1 MNSSSL
7 ARFRLLLLVTLLA
20 VVAAGCGYTRIGVQW
35 PSISTVQYN
44 GDARIM
50 VAYNERL
57 DMIDPANGAQARLFN
72 SDGEVR
78 LDDQGN
84 PRLWTV
90 NGAEYD
96 QAQFFIA
103 PLQPDEETLLVPTY
117 GASLLEI
124 DLLTA
129 RPGTPLAL
137 PVEGHLLTSPVVS
150 DDHVIFPYSAEDLIA
165 YNEDMSAEAWTFDTE
180 EGIWSTPVLHEGVLY
195 FGGMGHDLY
204 AVDAET
210 GSAVWD
216 EPVDLGGAILSAPLL
231 LDDHLYIG
239 NLSHKMY
246 KVSLDGEVVDEFE
259 ATNWIW
265 HTPVSAGDGIIYFAD
280 LNGNVYALDT
290 AGMDEVWQG
299 KIGERGI
306 RPSPLIVG
314 EQLIVASRDGRIH
327 WLNRFDGTKIFER
340 EIEGRPEILSEM
352 LLLEAGAAA
361 RVDEDM
367 VVVATVD
374 PGRLVA
380 AYTIEEGRLAWMY
393 GR

>member
-7 ARFRLLLLVTLLA
+7 ARFRLLLLVTVLA

-35 PSISTVQYN
+35 PSISTVQYD

-57 DMIDPANGAQARLFN
+57 DMIDPANGTQSRLLN

-78 LDDQGN
+78 FDEQGN

-90 NGAEYD
+90 NGTEYD
-96 QAQFFIA
+96 NAQFFTV
-103 PLQPDEETLLVPTY
+103 PMQPDEETLLVPTY
-117 GASLLEI
+117 QASLLDI

-137 PVEGHLLTSPVVS
+137 PVEGQLLASPVRT
-150 DDHVIFPYSAEDLIA
+150 DDSVIFPYSAEDIVA
-165 YNEDMSAEAWTFDTE
+165 YNEDMSEELWTFDTE
-180 EGIWSTPVLHEGVLY
+180 EGVWSTPVLHDGVLY
-195 FGGMGHDLY
+195 FGAMDHNLY

-210 GSAVWD
+210 GNAVWD
-216 EPVDLGGAILSAPLL
+216 EPVDLGGAILSSPLL
-231 LDDHLYIG
+231 LGDYLYVG
-239 NLSHKMY
+239 NLSHKVY
-246 KVSLDGEVVDEFE
+246 KVSLAGEVVGEFE

-265 HTPVSAGDGIIYFAD
+265 HTPVTADDGIIYFAD
-280 LNGNVYALDT
+280 LNGNVYGVDAAD
-290 AGMDEVWQG
+290 MNEVWQG

-306 RPSPLIVG
+306 RPSPLIV
-314 EQLIVASRDGRIH
+314 EDQLIVASRDGRVH

-340 EIEGRPEILSEM
+340 EIEGRPEILSEL

-380 AYTIEEGRLAWMY
+380 AYTVEEGRLAWMY